1 METGRIRKK
10 ASPLKTKSRI
20 TFVSIIK
27 MYLFVT
33 GIVGPWYIDKTS
45 TGSFL
50 LADGIVGEKKGIF
63 EVVEEGLYFIYAQV
77 RKT

>member
-1 METGRIRKK
+1 MF
-10 ASPLKTKSRI
+10 L
-20 TFVSIIK
+20 FVS
-27 MYLFVT
+27 

-50 LADGIVGEKKGIF
+50 LANGIVGEKKGVF

-77 RKT
+77 KKKIIK